1 MEIYAAMVREKFSLN
16 GCISQASLEKQN
28 QESECILKMN
38 LSVRITRY
46 LLASPTVTAITLE
59 RPRIL

>member
-1 MEIYAAMVREKFSLN
+1 MEAYSAMVRENFSLN
-16 GCISQASLEKQN
+16 DCISQASLEKQN

-38 LSVRITRY
+38 LLDRILRY
-46 LLASPTVTAITLE
+46 LLASPTVAAITLE